1 MADFKFLKSELEPV
15 DLKEEYLEEEDS
27 FMIKPKS
34 EIGKGT
40 ALFKNNKMQLF
51 VLLTW

>member
-1 MADFKFLKSELEPV
+1 MFLKSELETV

-40 ALFKNNKMQLF
+40 ALFKNNKMQIVCIINLIS
-51 VLLTW
+51 